1 MRYII
6 AVLGFILVLIVLWD
20 AFETIIAPRR
30 ITSRF
35 RLARFFYSVTW
46 WLRSDVARRIKDE
59 KRRETYLSI
68 FGPLSLLVLF
78 SVWTIGLIVGFAML
92 HWGLNLP
99 LSVPDELAVFST
111 YIYMSGTTFFTLGL
125 GDVTPLGPGRALV
138 AVEAGLGF
146 GFLGANMSY
155 LPMLYQAYS
164 RREVSISLLDERAGS
179 PPSAGELLR
188 RHGQDMARLEQ
199 LLYEWERWSAEVL
212 ESHLSY
218 PFLAYFRSQHT
229 NQSWLA
235 ALTTILDACA
245 LVMAGVDGG
254 PTRQAQLTFAMTRH
268 AAIDLAQIFIRS
280 PRQMAVDRL
289 PRSNFTALQNMLA
302 EEGVTLEVS
311 TEQKLR
317 DLRQMYEPYVEAL
330 SEYFSMALPPWF
342 SVSPKQ
348 DQWQISPW
356 EKFLTSMQ
364 HTRPA
369 PGPEVI
375 ATAQESY
382 RTDLEAVQPTGKVR
396 MMGTIVRRTNGSSS

>member
-78 SVWTIGLIVGFAML
+78 SVWTMGLVVGFAIL
-92 HWGLNLP
+92 HWGLKVRLN
-99 LSVPDELAVFST
+99 VPDELVPFST
-111 YIYMSGTTFFTLGL
+111 YLYMSGTTFFTLGL

-164 RREVSISLLDERAGS
+164 RREVSILLLDERAGS

-188 RHGQDMARLEQ
+188 RHRQDMPRLEQ

-268 AAIDLAQIFIRS
+268 AAIDLAQIFITS
-280 PRQMAVDRL
+280 PRSKAVDRL
-289 PRSNFTALQNMLA
+289 PRSKFTALQNMLT

-342 SVSPKQ
+342 DVTAIPDK
-348 DQWQISPW
+348 WQFSPW

-364 HTRPA
+364 HPTRQHG
-369 PGPEVI
+369 PGMM
-375 ATAQESY
+375 AAGQETY
-382 RTDLEAVQPTGKVR
+382 RTELKVVQPQGR
-396 MMGTIVRRTNGSSS
+396 FE

>member
-6 AVLGFILVLIVLWD
+6 AVLGFILVLIVMWD
-20 AFETIIAPRR
+20 AFETIISPRR

-35 RLARFFYSVTW
+35 RFARFFYRVTW
-46 WLRSDVARRIKDE
+46 WSRSDVAQRIKDE
-59 KRRETYLSI
+59 KRRETYLSM
-68 FGPLSLLVLF
+68 FGPLSLLVLL
-78 SVWTIGLIVGFAML
+78 SVWAIGLVVGFAML
-92 HWGLNLP
+92 HWGLKLRMN
-99 LSVPDELAVFST
+99 VPNELAPFST
-111 YIYMSGTTFFTLGL
+111 YLYMSGTTFFTLGL
-125 GDVTPLGPGRALV
+125 GDVTPLGLGRAVV

-146 GFLGANMSY
+146 GFLAANISY

-164 RREVSISLLDERAGS
+164 RREVSILLLDERAGS

-188 RHGQDMARLEQ
+188 RHRQDMPRLEQ

-218 PFLAYFRSQHT
+218 PCLAYFRSQHT

-254 PTRQAQLTFAMTRH
+254 PTRQAKLTFAMTRH
-268 AAIDLAQIFIRS
+268 ATIDLAQLFISS
-280 PRQMAVDRL
+280 PRPMAVDRL
-289 PRSNFTALQNMLA
+289 PRSDFTALQNMLA

-330 SEYFSMALPPWF
+330 SEYFSMPLPPWF
-342 SVSPKQ
+342 SVSAKQ
-348 DQWQISPW
+348 DKWQASPW
-356 EKFLTSMQ
+356 EEFLTSMQ
-364 HTRPA
+364 HSTHPHE
-369 PGPEVI
+369 PELM
-375 ATAQESY
+375 A
-382 RTDLEAVQPTGKVR
+382 AVQETYRPELKV
-396 MMGTIVRRTNGSSS
+396 VQPHF